1 MQITAEQM
9 MVADIDVVRQQVIAE
24 MTAQQPKAV
33 LQRRLLT
40 ASQGARVQAAPDM
53 PVPKIAP
60 LRPRGYRRVTEL
72 DSPQST
78 LALRSGVVEAA
89 GTRKCAWP
97 RKSPSGSPNSMRG
110 TRKMQDTTLTEM
122 MTAAIAAVR
131 EQVAAK
137 GTDMQAVTEQ
147 NKAASRIAAM
157 DRPMPIEQHFE
168 KPALYTVVGA
178 RGRRPAI
185 ARRIREACMRNEDD
199 KEHPRNDVAVRH

>member
-1 MQITAEQM
+1 MQNTAEQM
-9 MVADIDVVRQQVIAE
+9 MAAAIDAVRQRVIAE

-33 LQRRLLT
+33 LQRPLLT
-40 ASQGARVQAAPDM
+40 ATQAAAPDM
-53 PVPKIAP
+53 PVPEIAP

-72 DSPQST
+72 DSPESA